1 MVLAT
6 GSEPK
11 SLPGLD
17 IDGERVITSDHAL
30 VLDRVPGSVIIL
42 GGGVIGVEF
51 ASVWRSFGAEVTI
64 VEMLPQLLPLE
75 DETSA
80 KLLQRAFRRRGIKFE
95 LGARFESVKHTD
107 TGVTVTL
114 EGGKTLDADLLLV
127 AVGRGPV
134 SADLGYSEAG
144 VAIERGF
151 VKVDAL
157 CRTNIPSVSAVGDL
171 INTPQLAHVGF
182 AEGIMVAER
191 TGGLPVTPIDYDGV
205 PRITYSDPEVA
216 SVGITSA
223 QADRARPEDGRV
235 QLQPRRQR
243 PERDLADPGRGQ
255 GHRDLRGGPP
265 RPRDRRAHRRKP
277 RQRAHRR
284 GPADL
289 QLGRRA
295 RGRGPAHPPPSHP
308 VGGDRRSASRAGRQA
323 PARTRLGVTGVMSV
337 SVSMPQLG
345 ESVTEGTV
353 TRWLK
358 KEGER
363 VEVDEP
369 LLEVSTDK
377 VDTEIP
383 SPASGIL
390 RGIAVDED
398 ETVAVGAQLAI
409 IDDGA
414 SGDAAPAGGRLGERR
429 AGRGSAEPAQP
440 EPAQPAAAQPAAQ
453 PAAAQAEQAAASSD
467 GWSSQGSQPN
477 YAPPAQSPSPRPRR
491 GTRARPGPRHPPTR
505 RRPRTVSPSR
515 PSLTARRRPTAS
527 RPRPPTRPRR
537 PTPPTAAAAPAAQVP
552 TQGQPSPDESAP
564 AAEQAQAEEYP
575 PPTQLPSAGE
585 APYVTPLVRKL
596 AAEHAVDLETVTGTG
611 VGGRIRKQDVIE
623 AARAQRAAQPPQP
636 APPAQPAAQ
645 AQAPQATQPQVTQA
659 PQQAPA
665 TQPAPRPAVVPS
677 SLRGTT
683 QRMSRPRQV
692 IAQRMV
698 ESLRVSAQ
706 LTTVVEADVTAIARL
721 RNQARQDFEAREGVK
736 LSFLPFFALAA
747 VEALKVHPKLNALID
762 GDQVT
767 YHDAEHL
774 GIAVDTE
781 RGLMVP
787 VIHSAGDLNIGGLAR
802 KISDLASRTR
812 SGQVAPDE
820 LAGGTFTLT
829 NTGSRGALF
838 DTPIINQPQVAI
850 LGTGTVVKRP
860 VVVEDPALGEV
871 IAVRSMV
878 YLALTYDH
886 RLVDGADA
894 ARFLTTV
901 KNRLEEGAFEAEL
914 GL

>member
-1 MVLAT
+1 
-6 GSEPK
+6 
-11 SLPGLD
+11 
-17 IDGERVITSDHAL
+17 
-30 VLDRVPGSVIIL
+30 
-42 GGGVIGVEF
+42 
-51 ASVWRSFGAEVTI
+51 
-64 VEMLPQLLPLE
+64 
-75 DETSA
+75 
-80 KLLQRAFRRRGIKFE
+80 
-95 LGARFESVKHTD
+95 
-107 TGVTVTL
+107 
-114 EGGKTLDADLLLV
+114 
-127 AVGRGPV
+127 
-134 SADLGYSEAG
+134 
-144 VAIERGF
+144 
-151 VKVDAL
+151 
-157 CRTNIPSVSAVGDL
+157 
-171 INTPQLAHVGF
+171 
-182 AEGIMVAER
+182 
-191 TGGLPVTPIDYDGV
+191 
-205 PRITYSDPEVA
+205 
-216 SVGITSA
+216 
-223 QADRARPEDGRV
+223 
-235 QLQPRRQR
+235 
-243 PERDLADPGRGQ
+243 
-255 GHRDLRGGPP
+255 
-265 RPRDRRAHRRKP
+265 
-277 RQRAHRR
+277 
-284 GPADL
+284 
-289 QLGRRA
+289 
-295 RGRGPAHPPPSHP
+295 
-308 VGGDRRSASRAGRQA
+308 
-323 PARTRLGVTGVMSV
+323 MSV

-398 ETVAVGAQLAI
+398 ETVAVGAQLAV

-414 SGDAAPAGGRLGERR
+414 SGDAAPDTDDSA
-429 AGRGSAEPAQP
+429 SAEPA
-440 EPAQPAAAQPAAQ
+440 EAAQPGEAAQ
-453 PAAAQAEQAAASSD
+453 SAQPQPAPAQNGEAQPEAARQEAPAASSD
-467 GWSSQGSQPN
+467 GWSQQGSQPN
-477 YAPPAQSPSPRPRR
+477 YAPPSAYGQPPAQAQP
-491 GTRARPGPRHPPTR
+491 
-505 RRPRTVSPSR
+505 
-515 PSLTARRRPTAS
+515 AS
-527 RPRPPTRPRR
+527 
-537 PTPPTAAAAPAAQVP
+537 QVP
-552 TQGQPSPDESAP
+552 AQGQPSPEESAP
-564 AAEQAQAEEYP
+564 AAPAASSAPETSSAPAAEQAEEYP
-575 PPTQLPSAGE
+575 PPTPLPSGGD

-596 AAEHAVDLETVTGTG
+596 AAEHAVDLESVTGTG

-623 AARAQRAAQPPQP
+623 AARAQRAAQPAQPP
-636 APPAQPAAQ
+636 APAPAEQPAQPAVQ
-645 AQAPQATQPQVTQA
+645 AQVPQAAQPQAQP
-659 PQQAPA
+659 PQQAR
-665 TQPAPRPAVVPS
+665 PAPAATRPAVVPS

-698 ESLRVSAQ
+698 ESLHVSAQ

-721 RNQARQDFEAREGVK
+721 RDQARQDFEAREGVK

-747 VEALKVHPKLNALID
+747 VEALKVHPKLNAVID

-787 VIHSAGDLNIGGLAR
+787 VIHNAGDLNIGGLAR

-820 LAGGTFTLT
+820 LAGGTFTVT